1 MSVTK
6 EEKMYCKVTYQ
17 SMSAYYTSIVDA
29 KNEHEAKRKFA
40 GNAFRESE
48 WGLIKARPAQIS
60 DFRRD
65 DED

>member
-1 MSVTK
+1 
-6 EEKMYCKVTYQ
+6 MYYKVTYQ

-48 WGLIKARPAQIS
+48 WGLIKARPAHK
-60 DFRRD
+60 RRD